1 MGMGTRS
8 VSGAALTVLRH
19 AVQGM
24 SDQEVARRVRAPRSG
39 AAEDALGSRCVR
51 DECRPGPTSP
61 PVRPVLLLLALVL
74 SACAGDRQPVGARV
88 SVAEAMSGD
97 TTGYARADVVRDFVF
112 PADHGPHP
120 AFKAEWWYVTGNVRA
135 TDGSDRRFGIQF
147 TVFRSAL
154 APASAASARPSAW
167 SADQLYMAHV
177 AIGDVAAGRF
187 YDAERFAR
195 GAAGLAGASA
205 EPVEAF
211 LGPVRL
217 VQAAAEPSGRRSQA
231 DGAVPLRITGEA
243 DGAAFD
249 LEARPLKPVV
259 LQGDRGLS
267 QKGVGPGNASY
278 YYAQTRMGTVGTV
291 TLPDGESVP
300 VEGLTWLDREW
311 STSALGPNQV
321 GWDWFA
327 LHLDDGRDLMLYQL
341 RRSDGSKDSLS
352 EGSLV
357 APDGSKTR
365 LDAEDFTLEPLA
377 TWESPSGGTYP
388 TRWRVR
394 VPGTGLDVEVAAAF
408 EAQELDATIRYWEGA
423 VDVAGS
429 ASGVGFL
436 EMTGYA
442 DGLDGSARPTP

>member
-1 MGMGTRS
+1 MERPE
-8 VSGAALTVLRH
+8 SGPALTVVRH

-24 SDQEVARRVRAPRSG
+24 SDQEVGACVRAPRG
-39 AAEDALGSRCVR
+39 
-51 DECRPGPTSP
+51 RPTDPVAGVPSADPDPPSP
-61 PVRPVLLLLALVL
+61 PVRPVLLFALVL
-74 SACAGDRQPVGARV
+74 SACAGDPQPVGARV

-97 TTGYARADVVRDFVF
+97 TTGFARAEVVRDFVF

-154 APASAASARPSAW
+154 APDTAASARASGW
-167 SADQLYMAHV
+167 STEQLYMAHV
-177 AIGDVAAGRF
+177 AIGDVAAERF

-217 VQAAAEPSGRRSQA
+217 VQAGA
-231 DGAVPLRITGEA
+231 DAGGAVPLRLTGEA

-249 LEARPLKPVV
+249 LTARPLKPVV

-267 QKGVGPGNASY
+267 QKGAGPGNASY
-278 YYAQTRMGTVGTV
+278 YYAQTRMATTGTV
-291 TLPDGESVP
+291 TLPDGEAVP

-341 RRSDGSKDSLS
+341 RQTDGTKDPLS

-357 APDGSKTR
+357 GPDGAKTR
-365 LDAEDFTLEPLA
+365 LDAGDFELEPVA
-377 TWESPSGGTYP
+377 TWESPSGGEYP

-394 VPGTGLDVEVAAAF
+394 VPSAGLDVEVAAAF

-423 VDVAGS
+423 VDVRGS
-429 ASGVGFL
+429 AGGVGFL

-442 DGLDGSARPTP
+442 DGLEGSARPTP